1 MLENSTS
8 KGVQSID
15 PLKDNISS
23 IELIDYMGSELSI
36 VNDARVSYSG
46 YSESLSDKD
55 IKLIK
60 YLIDNDHTSPLRG
73 VCFKFRVKAPLFI
86 ARQWW
91 KHVIASSHIDDQNSW
106 NEMSMRYTQV
116 KEPEFYIPLEFRG
129 QSAKNKQA
137 SDVTLSKENSDECY
151 ILYKNSCEM
160 SYNNYNTLIEQGVSR
175 EMARGV
181 LPTSTYTTWIW
192 TCSLQSLLN
201 FLNLRDSN
209 HAQTEITLY
218 AKAIKQLV
226 SKHIPNVINLYKWEN
241 LE

>member
-1 MLENSTS
+1 MLENSVSQT
-8 KGVQSID
+8 ID
-15 PLKDNISS
+15 PLNDNISS

-46 YSESLSDKD
+46 YSENLTDKD

-60 YLIDNDHTSPLRG
+60 YLIDNEHTSPLRG

-91 KHVIASSHIDDQNSW
+91 KHVIASSHIDEQNSW
-106 NEMSMRYTQV
+106 NEMSMRYTEL
-116 KEPEFYIPLEFRG
+116 KEPEFYVPKEFRG
-129 QSAKNKQA
+129 QSSKNKQA
-137 SDVTLSKENSDECY
+137 SDTVLSQNISQDCY
-151 ILYKNSCEM
+151 ISYKNACEV
-160 SYNNYNTLIEQGVSR
+160 SYNTYKHLLEKGVSR

-181 LPTSTYTTWIW
+181 LPTSTYTSWIW

-218 AKAIKQLV
+218 AKAIKNLV
-226 SKHIPNVINLYKWEN
+226 SQHIPNVVNLYKWEN